1 MDRTPVGQNFL
12 PIQTGPGAH
21 PASCK
26 VGTGSFPGVKYGRGV
41 TLTTHP
47 LLVPWSWKIRAI
59 PLPTLWYHSKA
70 CNGEPLH
77 LHFYKGR
84 RPWTASYVMSDS
96 KYPRLLPH
104 TRYFVTLFTVV
115 ARYIS
120 SYSSS
125 NTKSI
130 PLFASWCHSSVHRT
144 PWPSA
149 PTLDTRNLR
158 SWYATDSR
166 HWPSSAVTEDSFL
179 VSFNVTQVCQRCLRL
194 SQY

>member
-1 MDRTPVGQNFL
+1 MTSPLTWTFVFICLYL
-12 PIQTGPGAH
+12 PIQPLLLVPLRDFLLHQNLIPFHKIRDDFRSATREACLDGPGIESQWGRDIPPVQTGPGAH

-84 RPWTASYVMSDS
+84 RP
-96 KYPRLLPH
+96 
-104 TRYFVTLFTVV
+104 
-115 ARYIS
+115 
-120 SYSSS
+120 
-125 NTKSI
+125 
-130 PLFASWCHSSVHRT
+130 
-144 PWPSA
+144 
-149 PTLDTRNLR
+149 
-158 SWYATDSR
+158 
-166 HWPSSAVTEDSFL
+166 
-179 VSFNVTQVCQRCLRL
+179 
-194 SQY
+194 